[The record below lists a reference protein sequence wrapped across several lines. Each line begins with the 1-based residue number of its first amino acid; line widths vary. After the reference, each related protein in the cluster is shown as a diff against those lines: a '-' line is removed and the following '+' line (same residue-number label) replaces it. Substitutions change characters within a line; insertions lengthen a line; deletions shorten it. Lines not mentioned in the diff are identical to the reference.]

1 MRLEAIRTKWLGLTW
16 WERIA
21 VAVWTVV
28 LLAVCIRV
36 SISPRSHSVFPIF
49 STAGVHW
56 RLGQELYYP
65 HFFDPQ
71 LDIFRY
77 SPLAAALLA
86 PWSAFS
92 DRAGSVTWRLF
103 NAAFYLVALVWWAR
117 AVLPICL
124 NRSQLALLTLLAV
137 PLSIGCLNNGQ
148 SNVLLIGLLLGGT
161 AAVHTGRWNLAAGCM
176 ALAVLFKVYP
186 LALALLIALVHPRK
200 FGLRFGVA
208 LVLGLGL
215 PLLFQDPGYVA
226 RQYAHWWDLLLADN
240 RHERPV
246 SDLCSRDLWLIIR
259 LLHFP
264 MSIAGYRCLQLLLA
278 GGVATI
284 CLAGRLTG
292 WPQHQLLTRLFSLGV
307 CWMVLCGPAT
317 ESCTYILLAPVLAWS
332 VLDAMLD
339 RRPLWSRM
347 VPWCSFA
354 LFGLSQFTSWVPES
368 FRMLFIGILPAAG
381 VLLLLSLVETS
392 VREMTKSFSIS
403 PVRSEFPLARAA

>member
-1 MRLEAIRTKWLGLTW
+1 MLLEWIRTKWLGLTW
-16 WERIA
+16 WERTA
-21 VAVWTVV
+21 VMVWTVI
-28 LLAVCIRV
+28 LLVVCIRV
-36 SISPRSHSVFPIF
+36 SILPRSHSVFPIF
-49 STAGVHW
+49 STAGLHW

-71 LDIFRY
+71 LDVFRY
-77 SPLAAALLA
+77 SPLAAVFMA

-92 DRAGSVTWRLF
+92 DRLGNVLWRLF
-103 NAAFYLVALVWWAR
+103 NAVLYLGALTWWGR
-117 AVLPICL
+117 TVLPTGV
-124 NRSQLALLTLLAV
+124 NRSQLALLSLLAV

-148 SNVLLIGLLLGGT
+148 CNVLLIGLLLGGIV
-161 AAVHTGRWNLAAGCM
+161 AVQAGRWNLAAGCM

-186 LALALLIALVHPRK
+186 LALGLLIALVYPRK
-200 FGLRFGVA
+200 FGLRFGLA
-208 LVLGLGL
+208 LFLGLSL
-215 PLLFQDPGYVA
+215 PFLLQDPVYVA
-226 RQYAHWWDLLLADN
+226 RQYAHWWDLLWADH

-246 SDLCSRDLWLIIR
+246 SELCSRDLWLAIR
-259 LLHFP
+259 LLHLP
-264 MSIAGYRCLQLLLA
+264 MSLAGYRFLQLLLA

-292 WPQHQLLTRLFSLGV
+292 WPPHRLLIRLFSLGL

-317 ESCTYILLAPVLAWS
+317 ESCTYILLAPVLAWA

-339 RRPLWSRM
+339 RLPLWSRM
-347 VPWCSFA
+347 IPCGSFA

-392 VREMTKSFSIS
+392 LREMMKSFSIS